1 MLISQLENGN
11 IEMSDDIDLSITK
24 ESTILIRRRGKV
36 VGRENLKDPLED
48 DNKKNEAMRRWFE
61 DLPPEER

>member
-1 MLISQLENGN
+1 
-11 IEMSDDIDLSITK
+11 MSDDIDLSITK

-48 DNKKNEAMRRWFE
+48 DKKNDAMRRWFE